1 MDTSIEVLSA
11 SRLAYVT
18 IAIVRMAS
26 VKLYI
31 CKSIFLMYLQTYFYV
46 FTLHYNLLF

>member
-31 CKSIFLMYLQTYFYV
+31 CKSIFYV
-46 FTLHYNLLF
+46 FANVFLCIYFAL